1 MENVSIEDNEKAKLL
16 KREAKVKKFREY
28 LVDKGVV
35 LAVIK
40 SIIKYFNNILY
51 HLVLLS
57 LKQSDDRPKKPI
69 NAIRDFFGHYKDKSW
84 ENHEIIREEIFLL
97 KQQTPKLQEK
107 VNALEEKLAIE
118 KNKIRVKKIYEQ
130 FEPDKNVITFD
141 ITFKGIYRNQ
151 TNHRK
156 TIRK

>member
-1 MENVSIEDNEKAKLL
+1 M
-16 KREAKVKKFREY
+16 
-28 LVDKGVV
+28 
-35 LAVIK
+35 
-40 SIIKYFNNILY
+40 
-51 HLVLLS
+51 
-57 LKQSDDRPKKPI
+57 
-69 NAIRDFFGHYKDKSW
+69 
-84 ENHEIIREEIFLL
+84 IIREEIFLL

-130 FEPDKNVITFD
+130 FEADKNVITFD